1 MPHDDDHDDG
11 DEGAARPRGRQS
23 EAARNDL
30 RIVDAARRVFAR
42 SGVDAPVSAIAAE
55 AGVGVGS
62 LYRRFASKDDLL
74 RHLCQ
79 AAMDQ
84 SVEAAEAALASL
96 DAGGDA
102 WPAVDGYVRA
112 CVDFRSGA
120 FAPVA
125 GTFPVTGEMIAT
137 ADRAHRLLERLLDAA
152 RREGTLRDGVTAID
166 VYGLVGLFSRRVPA
180 EAPGQVDPVDP
191 TEQRLLAIALDGLR
205 AAPGRSP
212 LPGPRPRWAD
222 YSAEWG
228 PAPAP
233 APASSESPTPPE
245 APVSSEAPA
254 PGASSAPPP

>member
-1 MPHDDDHDDG
+1 MSDDEHD
-11 DEGAARPRGRQS
+11 EQAAARPRGRQS

-42 SGVDAPVSAIAAE
+42 SGADAPVSAIAAE

-96 DAGGDA
+96 DAGEGDA
-102 WPAVDGYVRA
+102 WSAVDGYVRA
-112 CVDFRSGA
+112 CVGFRSGA

-125 GTFPVTGEMIAT
+125 GTFPVTAEMIAT
-137 ADRAHRLLERLLDAA
+137 AERAHALLERLLDAA
-152 RREGTLRDGVTAID
+152 RREGTLREGVSAVD
-166 VYGLVGLFSRRVPA
+166 VYGLVGLFSRR
-180 EAPGQVDPVDP
+180 EPVEGDDP
-191 TEQRLLAIALDGLR
+191 TERRLLAIAVEGLR
-205 AAPGRSP
+205 AAPGRAP
-212 LPGPRPRWAD
+212 LPGPPPRWAE

-233 APASSESPTPPE
+233 VPA
-245 APVSSEAPA
+245 AGRAAGPA
-254 PGASSAPPP
+254 PQPTEGPGRDARPAPPP

>member
-1 MPHDDDHDDG
+1 MSDDEHD
-11 DEGAARPRGRQS
+11 EQAAALAVARPRGRQS

-42 SGVDAPVSAIAAE
+42 SGADAPVSAIAAE

-102 WPAVDGYVRA
+102 WSAVDGYVRA
-112 CVDFRSGA
+112 CVGFRSGA

-125 GTFPVTGEMIAT
+125 GTFPVTAEMIAT
-137 ADRAHRLLERLLDAA
+137 AERAHALLERLLDAA
-152 RREGTLRDGVTAID
+152 RREGTLREGVTAVD
-166 VYGLVGLFSRRVPA
+166 VYGLVGLFSRRVPV
-180 EAPGQVDPVDP
+180 EGDDP
-191 TEQRLLAIALDGLR
+191 TERRLLAVAVEGLR
-205 AAPGRSP
+205 AAPGRAP
-212 LPGPRPRWAD
+212 LPGPPPRWAE

-228 PAPAP
+228 PAPHATEDP
-233 APASSESPTPPE
+233 GG
-245 APVSSEAPA
+245 
-254 PGASSAPPP
+254 GASPAPPP

>member
-1 MPHDDDHDDG
+1 MSHDDHDDG
-11 DEGAARPRGRQS
+11 DEEVARPRGRQS

-84 SVEAAEAALASL
+84 SVEAAETALASL

-112 CVDFRSGA
+112 CVGFRSGA

-125 GTFPVTGEMIAT
+125 GTFPVTDEMIAT
-137 ADRAHRLLERLLDAA
+137 ADRAHGLLERLLDAA
-152 RREGTLRDGVTAID
+152 RREGTLRDGVTAMD
-166 VYGLVGLFSRRVPA
+166 VYGVVGLFSRRVPV
-180 EAPGQVDPVDP
+180 EAGAGQVDP

-205 AAPGRSP
+205 AAPGQSP
-212 LPGPRPRWAD
+212 LPGPPPRWAD

-228 PAPAP
+228 PAPVPSGAP
-233 APASSESPTPPE
+233 APS
-245 APVSSEAPA
+245 
-254 PGASSAPPP
+254 